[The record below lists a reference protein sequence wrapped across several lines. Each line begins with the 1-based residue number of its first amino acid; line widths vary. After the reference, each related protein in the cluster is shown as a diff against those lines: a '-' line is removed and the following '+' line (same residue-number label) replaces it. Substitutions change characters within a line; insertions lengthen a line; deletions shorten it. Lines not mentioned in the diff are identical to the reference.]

1 MEGRKN
7 MFRASGTAATG
18 TVAVL
23 DMFNGQ
29 IVCDSLSYTGDA
41 AGLLKFYRAR
51 NKGTANAACS
61 ANTTLK
67 INTDAAGKV
76 GGAVLTTSDYILVR
90 DSASAGWQLRSIS
103 NVGAVSSSVVTLT
116 LGAAATCASGD
127 VLFVVRAAD
136 IHSVTIGAETKLNLL
151 NMFNGFPNYPVAVE
165 ITGST
170 GSKFF
175 SGTYT
180 VQQV

>member
-1 MEGRKN
+1 MAKKF
-7 MFRASGTAATG
+7 MFRAAGTAASG
-18 TVAVL
+18 TVAFL
-23 DMFNGQ
+23 DKCNGQ

-51 NKGTANAACS
+51 QKNTANAACAAS
-61 ANTTLK
+61 TTLK

-76 GGAVLTTSDYILVR
+76 GGAVLTTSDFILVN
-90 DSASAGWQLRSIS
+90 DSAGAGWQLRTIGA
-103 NVGAVSSSVVTLT
+103 VGAVSSSVVTLT

-127 VLFVVRAAD
+127 VLYVVRAAD
-136 IHSVTIGAETKLNLL
+136 VHSVTIAAESKSNLL
-151 NMFNGFPNYPVAVE
+151 NMFNGYIGYPVAVE

-175 SGTYT
+175 SGTYC
-180 VQQV
+180 VEQ